1 MTRRGYLTKTEW
13 AAMLERQGGKCA
25 CGCGRTPDDGR
36 FEADHSTP
44 NTWEAGKPDQLL
56 FWRCHRIKTKSD
68 MREIARTNRLN
79 GKTLSQYEKRKR
91 FGPAMKSRN
100 SFQDRR
106 NG

>member
-56 FWRCHRIKTKSD
+56 HWRCHRIKTKSD

-79 GKTLSQYEKRKR
+79 GKSLSQYEKRKR

>member
-1 MTRRGYLTKTEW
+1 MSRRGYLTKTEW
-13 AAMLERQGGKCA
+13 SAMLARQGGACA
-25 CGCGRTPDDGR
+25 CGCGKTPEDGR

-56 FWRCHRIKTKSD
+56 FWRCHRIKTKND

-79 GKTLSQYEKRKR
+79 GKSLSQYEKRKR
-91 FGPAMKSRN
+91 FGPAIKSRN

>member
-68 MREIARTNRLN
+68 MREIEKWN
-79 GKTLSQYEKRKR
+79 GLCPLDAEVCSPGGSLITSH
-91 FGPAMKSRN
+91 
-100 SFQDRR
+100 
-106 NG
+106 